1 MLMCVCI
8 FIFSFQ
14 SAHLIASIA
23 DTNEEY
29 IFPGRPAQQRPIT
42 QKNLNSFY
50 HKLMEAANKEGV
62 IRKYY
67 SSEYGGNLKYIDISN
82 LDKPVSFQL

>member
-1 MLMCVCI
+1 MAC
-8 FIFSFQ
+8 
-14 SAHLIASIA
+14 IA
-23 DTNEEY
+23 DKNEEY

-62 IRKYY
+62 VRKYH
-67 SSEYGGNLKYIDISN
+67 SSKPCGGNLECIDISN
-82 LDKPVSFQL
+82 HDKPVSFQL